1 MSDDSLG
8 KRIPERL
15 RREIYSARCTMGV
28 TDHVQRFPG
37 QHRVSDR
44 SVSGFINLIILAMM
58 LAAGSVSVV
67 AKTNSPVLVSEQ
79 NSTRAIALDAV
90 TFKREPFPPTSL
102 YTWGQGNQT
111 RVMIFCLNLAL
122 QPGEDVSAF
131 TADAEDA
138 AHKHYQLKVEYFG
151 NVPSQAWLS
160 AVILRLS
167 DDLTDV
173 GDVLVRLSH
182 SSAAS
187 NRVRIGIGHV
197 GGGPPDDQNAM
208 PTPAPPYSIS
218 GRITEAGNGLSGVQ
232 LTVGGTQ
239 NGQATTDKDGFYS
252 FTVTAF
258 GDYTV
263 TPSKIFYDFAPQS
276 FVFSNVSNSQT
287 GVSCNATRQ
296 TFTVGGQVTDEN
308 SQGLNGIN
316 VTLADLTKGT
326 TITTNTSNGG
336 NYSFANV
343 AAGFNYTV
351 APANNS
357 IFTFAPQSLITLSG
371 NVASSV
377 IGVRRTYNIVGQVTD
392 ATHQGVAGVTVTLG
406 SAQTSTTD
414 TSGNYSF
421 TGIPAGFSYSIT
433 PSRMHYIFS
442 PPLQTLNNLDSP
454 QTVNFD
460 GALRKYAIAGRV
472 TDGSGQGLF
481 GMTVTLSGSE
491 TGTTVTDGVGNYSF
505 SGTALG
511 SYSITPSVEQ
521 DFYNFSPVSQQLNSL
536 SDDQTASFTG
546 TLSPITNPFEVLEFD
561 GSPKSVDY
569 GYFWPPHLNL
579 GHFFWEFWA
588 MPGNNAGATYLLSD
602 GYGGAHALLFGFGFY
617 GGSEPERYQLFG
629 DTFDGVP
636 DVTHITFFSS
646 DQGPAIGEWGHFAVG
661 WDGQNIITYYNGV
674 PAGKTAFAGP
684 RQSPDFAGGGGRL
697 LIGGSDHNN
706 LVGRIA
712 QVRGYEGSNPREVT
726 TSGESGVEASFAPQ
740 TIFGVGGNLLSY
752 YFRPAQKVAD
762 LSFGY
767 ESYKHVGVPRGTTA
781 GILYDCGNCPPPQ
794 FVIDPSAPNFPT
806 GTPPSPVN
814 VAPPSPVPAGA
825 RIFDSF
831 GRLNSTYLFG
841 AKGGLGSTESG
852 AAGPQLWH
860 MDHDSLQRQPFG
872 ILNGIA
878 VLLGDN
884 TSVAWVSTASSTANL
899 DVEVSR
905 RPGIWGSGI
914 STGLSFRAADNQN
927 YFFAYARGD
936 SATNQVLTVGY
947 YQNGQRTNLTTSVSM
962 PSSWVTLIVVTNNSG
977 SIKVYADSVL
987 VYSVSTGVMAT
998 ATGAGLYNNSSGLAL
1013 VNRWDNFT
1021 VYDAQ

>member
-1 MSDDSLG
+1 MSDDSQG

-15 RREIYSARCTMGV
+15 RREIYSARSTMGV
-28 TDHVQRFPG
+28 ADQIQRFPG
-37 QHRVSDR
+37 QNRVSDR
-44 SVSGFINLIILAMM
+44 SVSGFINLIIFSMM
-58 LAAGSVSVV
+58 LAAGCVSVV

-79 NSTRAIALDAV
+79 TSTRAIALDAV
-90 TFKREPFPPTSL
+90 TFKREPFPLTSL

-111 RVMIFCLNLAL
+111 RVMIFCLNVAL

-138 AHKHYQLKVEYFG
+138 AHKHYQLKVEYFS

-160 AVILRLS
+160 VVILRLS

-182 SSAAS
+182 SGAAS

-276 FVFSNVSNSQT
+276 FVFTNLSNSQT

-296 TFTVGGQVTDEN
+296 TFTVGGQVTEEN
-308 SQGLNGIN
+308 SRG
-316 VTLADLTKGT
+316 
-326 TITTNTSNGG
+326 
-336 NYSFANV
+336 
-343 AAGFNYTV
+343 
-351 APANNS
+351 
-357 IFTFAPQSLITLSG
+357 
-371 NVASSV
+371 
-377 IGVRRTYNIVGQVTD
+377 VTD
-392 ATHQGVAGVTVTLG
+392 AAHQGVAGVTVNLG

-433 PSRMHYIFS
+433 PSKMHYIFS

-460 GALRKYAIAGRV
+460 GALRKYTIAGRV

-481 GMTVTLSGSE
+481 GMTVTLSGSK

-505 SGTALG
+505 SPTALG
-511 SYSITPSVEQ
+511 SYSITPSVDQ
-521 DFYNFSPVSQQLNSL
+521 GYYNFTPASQQLNSL
-536 SDDQTASFTG
+536 SGDQTASFTG
-546 TLSPITNPFEVLEFD
+546 TLSPITNPFDVLEFD

-569 GYFWPPHLNL
+569 GDFWPPHLNL

-588 MPGNNAGATYLLSD
+588 MPGNNSGATYLLSD

-617 GGSEPERYQLFG
+617 GGSEPGRYQLFG

-636 DVTHITFFSS
+636 DITHITFFSS

-712 QVRGYEGSNPREVT
+712 QVRGYEGSNPREDT
-726 TSGESGVEASFAPQ
+726 TSGGSGVEGSFAPQ

-806 GTPPSPVN
+806 GTPPFPVN
-814 VAPPSPVPAGA
+814 VTSPSPVPAGA

-841 AKGGLGSTESG
+841 AKGGLGSTEAG

-872 ILNGIA
+872 VLNGIA

-905 RPGIWGSGI
+905 RPGMWGSGI
-914 STGLSFRAADNQN
+914 STGLSFRVVDDQN

-977 SIKVYADSVL
+977 SIKVYADGVL
-987 VYSVSTGVMAT
+987 VYSVGTGVMAT